1 MSILLPVHLLTIF
14 ISFAGFIIRGL
25 WMLLDSDKLN
35 QRWVKIVPHI
45 NDTFLLLSG
54 IGLVLV
60 TKIYPWQHPWLATKL
75 MALIV
80 YILLGTIAIKRGKT
94 KNQKIIAWILAMLVF
109 VYMLLV
115 AKYHN
120 PWPIGF

>member
-14 ISFAGFIIRGL
+14 ISFAGFIIRGI

-45 NDTFLLLSG
+45 NDTLLLLSG
-54 IGLVLV
+54 VGLVQV

-75 MALIV
+75 TALIV

-109 VYMLLV
+109 IYMLLV